1 MPGAVTSSDHNF
13 RTLLPGS
20 KSRSEYKWALP
31 ANIVFD
37 RVLHSIT
44 VRPDVR
50 KDLLFLARATKSTY
64 RASSSE
70 TALTAV
76 AESILLIPIS
86 PRVDDLSGVARVF
99 ETPCMR
105 VHAYPFMRPR
115 NYRSDARDRRN
126 VLLVKTPVVLNLMI
140 W

>member
-13 RTLLPGS
+13 RTLLLGS

-37 RVLHSIT
+37 RVLHGII
-44 VRPDVR
+44 VRSNVR

-64 RASSSE
+64 RASSPE

-86 PRVDDLSGVARVF
+86 PGRRFIGRHARFRNTLYASTRISVYAVSKLQIGCTGSQKC
-99 ETPCMR
+99 TPR
-105 VHAYPFMRPR
+105 
-115 NYRSDARDRRN
+115 
-126 VLLVKTPVVLNLMI
+126 
-140 W
+140 

>member
-37 RVLHSIT
+37 RVPHGIIVCSN
-44 VRPDVR
+44 VR

-64 RASSSE
+64 RASSPG
-70 TALTAV
+70 TALTAI

-86 PRVDDLSGVARVF
+86 PGSRRFIGRRARFRNTLYTGTRISVYAVSKLQIGCTGSQKC
-99 ETPCMR
+99 TPR
-105 VHAYPFMRPR
+105 
-115 NYRSDARDRRN
+115 
-126 VLLVKTPVVLNLMI
+126 
-140 W
+140 